1 MVHLTEETLSELLDG
16 ESVAGAGEHLSSCSV
31 CQDELEALRQLRAE
45 LRELPDLGAP
55 EDLWMRI
62 EAGLPGSR
70 RGWRAGLRGP
80 RLVALQAVA
89 AAAVFVIG
97 LGLGRAMWSDGPGSE
112 AGVGAVAASRP
123 SAMTLTEAMAEVQ
136 RRGAD
141 YDEALQNLER
151 LARQEGAPV
160 PSLAQQRL
168 VGLQMLVEASR
179 TALSVEPA
187 DPVLNSYLF
196 AAVEERDA
204 MLRELNEVQG
214 PGEQVL
220 WR

>member
-16 ESVAGAGEHLSSCSV
+16 ESVAGAGEHVASCTA
-31 CQDELEALRQLRAE
+31 CQSELEALRRLRTE
-45 LRELPDLGAP
+45 LRELPELAAP
-55 EDLWMRI
+55 QDLWARI
-62 EAGLPGSR
+62 EAGIPPRR
-70 RGWRAGLRGP
+70 RGWRVGLSGP

-97 LGLGRAMWSDGPGSE
+97 LGLGRLVWSDGPSSE
-112 AGVGAVAASRP
+112 ALLGSVAGSPPA
-123 SAMTLTEAMAEVQ
+123 AMTLTEAMAEVQ

-141 YDEALQNLER
+141 YDAALQNLER

-179 TALSVEPA
+179 TALEADPA

-204 MLRELNEVQG
+204 MIRELNEAQG
-214 PGEQVL
+214 SGEQVL